1 MRKNWFWPI
10 FLIASAV
17 ILITSQLGL
26 FSYHLSLL
34 TVFFTLILI
43 AALGSSLRY
52 LNMSGIVFSVAFLAI
67 IYARPL
73 GITRL
78 VPWTILG
85 AALLLSIGLSM
96 LIRPRYYRHHHGHSH
111 HHEHHQDTEENVGTI
126 NDDHVNLD
134 ISLGNSIRYI
144 HSEHFKSATLDVSMA
159 SAKVYFD
166 DVNVQDNQATISV
179 DVSLGSLE
187 LYLPKSWQVQESI
200 SNSMG
205 HVSTEG
211 TPLTAG
217 PGVILKGSVSLGELR
232 IIYI

>member
-34 TVFFTLILI
+34 TVFFTLILV
-43 AALGSSLRY
+43 ACLGSSLRY

-96 LIRPRYYRHHHGHSH
+96 LIRPRYYRYHRSHYH
-111 HHEHHQDTEENVGTI
+111 HHEHHRDTEENVGTI

-134 ISLGNSIRYI
+134 ISLGN
-144 HSEHFKSATLDVSMA
+144 
-159 SAKVYFD
+159 
-166 DVNVQDNQATISV
+166 
-179 DVSLGSLE
+179 
-187 LYLPKSWQVQESI
+187 
-200 SNSMG
+200 
-205 HVSTEG
+205 
-211 TPLTAG
+211 
-217 PGVILKGSVSLGELR
+217 
-232 IIYI
+232 